1 MQRKCAQEKIRKN
14 KTKEKNMAEEINP
27 GYIPPERDPIPPRSR
42 DITVEQ
48 GRPGMLKRISWGAV
62 IAGVVVALVAQLIL
76 SLLGLGIGFG
86 SIEPLQQSNPFS
98 GLGTGALI
106 WWVVSML
113 IALFLGGMT
122 SARLA
127 GVPRAFDSMLH
138 GVLTFSVFTLVSFYL
153 LTTAIGSIISGAG
166 SLVGKTLSMAGQGVA
181 AVAPEV
187 AGAVKGE
194 LQKQGIDLADLKS
207 EARRTL
213 RETGK
218 PELQPE
224 NLRQQGNE
232 AMQDVTGSAKDAAQN
247 PQSTGNEADNLI
259 DRLFN
264 RAGNIANAADREA
277 AVNVIMKR
285 TGKSRQE
292 ANQIVDNWIQ
302 TYNQSK
308 QKLAATKDSL
318 VQKAR
323 ETGDTVAAAM
333 SKAAIFAFIGLIL
346 GAVAA
351 AIGGRLGEPHDNPVP
366 VRVSEERY

>member
-1 MQRKCAQEKIRKN
+1 
-14 KTKEKNMAEEINP
+14 MAEEINP
-27 GYIPPERDPIPPRSR
+27 GYVPPEKDPNPLRASNVR
-42 DITVEQ
+42 VEET
-48 GRPGMLKRISWGAV
+48 RPGMLRRISWGAV
-62 IAGVVVALVAQLIL
+62 IAGVVVALVVQLIL

-86 SIEPLQQSNPFS
+86 SIEPLQQGNPFS

-127 GVPRAFDSMLH
+127 GVPRVSDSVLH

-153 LTTAIGSIISGAG
+153 LTTAVGSVISGVG

-187 AGAVKGE
+187 AGAIQGQ
-194 LQKQGIDLADLKS
+194 LQQRGIDLAYLKS
-207 EARRTL
+207 KARRTL

-224 NLRQQGNE
+224 NLSRQGNE
-232 AMQDVTGSAKDAAQN
+232 AMQDVTGSARNAAEN
-247 PQSTGNEADNLI
+247 PQATGNEADNLI

-285 TGKSRQE
+285 TGKSRAE

-302 TYNQSK
+302 TYNQEK
-308 QKLAATKDSL
+308 QKFAATKDS
-318 VQKAR
+318 VIQKAR

-346 GAVAA
+346 GAIAA
-351 AIGGRLGEPHDNPVP
+351 AVGGRLGEPHDTAVAVG
-366 VRVSEERY
+366 VRETRY

>member
-1 MQRKCAQEKIRKN
+1 
-14 KTKEKNMAEEINP
+14 MAEEINP

-42 DITVEQ
+42 EVRVEET
-48 GRPGMLKRISWGAV
+48 RPGILKRISWGAV
-62 IAGVVVALVAQLIL
+62 IAGVVVALVVQLLL

-86 SIEPLQQSNPFS
+86 SIEPLQQSNPLS

-106 WWVVSML
+106 WWVISML
-113 IALFLGGMT
+113 ISLFLGGMT
-122 SARLA
+122 SSRLA
-127 GVPRAFDSMLH
+127 GVPRSFDSVLH
-138 GVLTFSVFTLVSFYL
+138 GVLTFSVFTLVFLYL
-153 LTTAIGSIISGAG
+153 LTTAVGSVISGVG
-166 SLVGKTLSMAGQGVA
+166 SVVGKTLSMAGQGVQ

-187 AGAVKGE
+187 AGVVKGQ
-194 LQKQGIDLADLKS
+194 LQKSGIDLADLKA

-224 NLRQQGNE
+224 SLKSQGNE
-232 AMQDVTGSAKDAAQN
+232 AMQDVTGSAGNAAQN

-259 DRLFN
+259 DRLFS
-264 RAGNIANAADREA
+264 RGQNIVNAADRDA

-285 TGKSRQE
+285 TGKSREE

-308 QKLAATKDSL
+308 QKLSATKDT
-318 VQKAR
+318 VIQKAR
-323 ETGDTVAAAM
+323 ETGDVVASAM

-351 AIGGRLGEPHDNPVP
+351 AFGGKLGEPHDMQP
-366 VRVSEERY
+366 VRVKETRY

>member
-1 MQRKCAQEKIRKN
+1 
-14 KTKEKNMAEEINP
+14 MAEEMNP
-27 GYIPPERDPIPPRSR
+27 GYVPPERDPIPPRSR

-48 GRPGMLKRISWGAV
+48 GRPGILKRISWGAV
-62 IAGVVVALVAQLIL
+62 FAGVVVALVVQLML

-86 SIEPLQQSNPFS
+86 SIEPMRESNPFA
-98 GLGTGALI
+98 GLGTGALV
-106 WWVVSML
+106 WWVISML

-122 SARLA
+122 ASRLA
-127 GVPRAFDSMLH
+127 GVPRTFDSVLH
-138 GVLTFSVFTLVSFYL
+138 GVLAFSVFTLVSFYL
-153 LTTAIGSIISGAG
+153 LTTAVGSVISGVG
-166 SLVGKTLSMAGQGVA
+166 SLVGKTLSMAGQGIQA
-181 AVAPEV
+181 AAPEV
-187 AGAVKGE
+187 AGAVKSE

-224 NLRQQGNE
+224 NLRRQGNE
-232 AMQDVTGSAKDAAQN
+232 AMQDVTGSAGNAAQN
-247 PQSTGNEADNLI
+247 PQAADNEADNLI
-259 DRLFN
+259 DRLFS
-264 RAGNIANAADREA
+264 RGQNIANAADRDA

-285 TGKSRQE
+285 TGKSREE

-308 QKLAATKDSL
+308 QKLSTAKDSL
-318 VQKAR
+318 ERKAR

-351 AIGGRLGEPHDNPVP
+351 AFGGKLGEPHDTPVP
-366 VRVSEERY
+366 VRVSETRY

>member
-1 MQRKCAQEKIRKN
+1 
-14 KTKEKNMAEEINP
+14 MADEINP
-27 GYIPPERDPIPPRSR
+27 GYIPPERDPIPPRSS
-42 DITVEQ
+42 DITIEQ
-48 GRPGMLKRISWGAV
+48 SRPGILKRISWGAV
-62 IAGVVVALVAQLIL
+62 IAGVVVALVVQLML

-86 SIEPLQQSNPFS
+86 SIDPMQQSNPFS

-113 IALFLGGMT
+113 IALFLGGMV
-122 SARLA
+122 SSRLA
-127 GVPRAFDSMLH
+127 GVPRASDSILH

-153 LTTAIGSIISGAG
+153 ITTAVGSVISGVG
-166 SLVGKTLSMAGQGVA
+166 SVVGKTLSLAGQGVEA
-181 AVAPEV
+181 AAPEV

-194 LQKQGIDLADLKS
+194 LQKSGIDLSDLKA
-207 EARRTL
+207 EAARTL

-224 NLRQQGNE
+224 NLRRQGNE
-232 AMQDVTGSAKDAAQN
+232 AMQEATGSARNAAEN
-247 PQSTGNEADNLI
+247 PQAADSQASSLI

-308 QKLAATKDSL
+308 QKLSAAKDTL

-323 ETGDTVAAAM
+323 ETGSTVAAAM

-351 AIGGRLGEPHDNPVP
+351 AFGGRVGEPHDAPVP
-366 VRVSEERY
+366 VTVRETRH

>member
-1 MQRKCAQEKIRKN
+1 
-14 KTKEKNMAEEINP
+14 MADEINP
-27 GYIPPERDPIPPRSR
+27 GYIPPERDPNAIRSTGG
-42 DITVEQ
+42 TVEET
-48 GRPGMLKRISWGAV
+48 RPGILKRISWGAV
-62 IAGVVVALVAQLIL
+62 IAGVVVALVVQLIL

-86 SIEPLQQSNPFS
+86 SIEPLKQSNPFS

-113 IALFLGGMT
+113 IALFLGGMV
-122 SARLA
+122 SSRLA
-127 GVPRAFDSMLH
+127 GVPRAFDSVLH

-153 LTTAIGSIISGAG
+153 LTTAIGSVISGVG
-166 SLVGKTLSMAGQGVA
+166 GVVGKTLSMAGQGVGA
-181 AVAPEV
+181 AAPEV

-194 LQKQGIDLADLKS
+194 LQKSGADLADLKA
-207 EARRTL
+207 EAANTL
-213 RETGK
+213 RQTGK
-218 PELQPE
+218 TELQPE
-224 NLRQQGNE
+224 NLRRQGNE
-232 AMQDVTGSAKDAAQN
+232 AMQEVTGSARNTAEN
-247 PQSTGNEADNLI
+247 PQAADSQASNLI

-264 RAGNIANAADREA
+264 RAGNIVDAADREA

-285 TGKSRQE
+285 TGKSREE

-308 QKLAATKDSL
+308 QKLAQAKDTL
-318 VQKAR
+318 EQKAR

-351 AIGGRLGEPHDNPVP
+351 AFGGKLGEPHDTAVP
-366 VRVSEERY
+366 VRVRENRP

>member
-1 MQRKCAQEKIRKN
+1 
-14 KTKEKNMAEEINP
+14 MADEINP
-27 GYIPPERDPIPPRSR
+27 GYIPPERDPNPIRPTRV
-42 DITVEQ
+42 TVEET
-48 GRPGMLKRISWGAV
+48 RPGILKRISWGAV
-62 IAGVVVALVAQLIL
+62 IAGVVVALVVQLIL

-86 SIEPLQQSNPFS
+86 AIEPLQQSNPFA

-113 IALFLGGMT
+113 IALFLGGMV
-122 SARLA
+122 SSRLA
-127 GVPRAFDSMLH
+127 GVPRASDSVLH

-153 LTTAIGSIISGAG
+153 LTTAIGSVISGVG
-166 SLVGKTLSMAGQGVA
+166 SVVGKTLSLAGQGVEA
-181 AVAPEV
+181 AAPEV

-194 LQKQGIDLADLKS
+194 LQKNGIDLADLKA

-224 NLRQQGNE
+224 NLRRQGNE
-232 AMQDVTGSAKDAAQN
+232 AMQDVTGSAKNAAEN
-247 PQSTGNEADNLI
+247 PQSTDNVADNLI

-285 TGKSRQE
+285 TGKSREE

-308 QKLAATKDSL
+308 QKLSAAKDTL
-318 VQKAR
+318 EQKAR
-323 ETGDTVAAAM
+323 ETGNTVAAAM

-346 GAVAA
+346 GAIAA
-351 AIGGRLGEPHDNPVP
+351 AIGGKLGEPHDLAVP
-366 VRVSEERY
+366 VRVRETRP

>member
-1 MQRKCAQEKIRKN
+1 M
-14 KTKEKNMAEEINP
+14 
-27 GYIPPERDPIPPRSR
+27 PPRPTSV
-42 DITVEQ
+42 TVEET
-48 GRPGMLKRISWGAV
+48 RPGILKRISWGAV
-62 IAGVVVALVAQLIL
+62 IAGVVVALVVQLIL

-86 SIEPLQQSNPFS
+86 AIEPLQESNPFS
-98 GLGTGALI
+98 GLGTGALV
-106 WWVVSML
+106 WWVISML

-122 SARLA
+122 ASRLA
-127 GVPRAFDSMLH
+127 GVPRAFDSVLH
-138 GVLTFSVFTLVSFYL
+138 GVLTFSVFTLISFYL
-153 LTTAIGSIISGAG
+153 LTTAIGSVISGVG
-166 SLVGKTLSMAGQGVA
+166 SVVGKTISMAGQGIQT
-181 AVAPEV
+181 VAPEV

-194 LQKQGIDLADLKS
+194 LQQRGIDLTDLKA

-224 NLRQQGNE
+224 NLSRQGNQ
-232 AMQDVTGSAKDAAQN
+232 AMEDVTGSAKNAAQN
-247 PQSTGNEADNLI
+247 PQATDNEANGLI

-264 RAGNIANAADREA
+264 RASNIANAADREA

-285 TGKSRQE
+285 TGKSREE

-308 QKLAATKDSL
+308 QKLASAKDSV

-323 ETGDTVAAAM
+323 ETGDVVASAM

-351 AIGGRLGEPHDNPVP
+351 AFGGKLGEPHERAVP
-366 VRVSEERY
+366 VRVREERY